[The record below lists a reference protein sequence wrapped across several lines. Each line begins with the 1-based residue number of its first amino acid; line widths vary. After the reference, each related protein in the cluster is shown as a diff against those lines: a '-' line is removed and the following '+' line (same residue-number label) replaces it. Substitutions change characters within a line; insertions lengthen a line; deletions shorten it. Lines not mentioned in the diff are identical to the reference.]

1 MTDFIL
7 VDAQRCIACRTCEV
21 ACAQAHL
28 PQGGVNTTTFFPRL
42 NVYKLSQ
49 SSAPAICH
57 QCENAPCVGACP
69 TGALTLDKHL
79 VQADS
84 SRCIGCKN
92 CIVACP
98 FGCISIEPSVNSG
111 SAEIIKCDL
120 CAARESGPA
129 CVEVCPTFALRLLQ
143 AGELNALKDKRAKE
157 TGHKAFLLHP

>member
-28 PQGGVNTTTFFPRL
+28 PQGGISKTAFFPRL
-42 NVYKLSQ
+42 SVYKSSQ
-49 SSAPAICH
+49 ASAPAICH

-79 VQADS
+79 VQTNA

-98 FGCISIEPSVNSG
+98 FGAISIEPSGDCS
-111 SAEIIKCDL
+111 SADIIKCDL
-120 CAARESGPA
+120 CAAREAGPA
-129 CVEVCPTFALRLLQ
+129 CVEVCPTFALRLLR
-143 AGELNALKDKRAKE
+143 ADELGALKDQRAKE
-157 TGHKAFLLHP
+157 TGHKAFLLHL